1 MGNELDLI
9 KEFFDYNTF
18 VRRKYFEKIFK
29 ELPEEE
35 RYKDRGASF
44 PSLVDIFVHVIDAY
58 RYWLYYMING
68 KLNEYYSLRGKIK
81 SPDEVEREMLKV
93 EKLIKE
99 FFDGLNEEDLNKVV
113 TYSYKNKKYQRRI
126 KTILLHLI
134 EEELQHRGE
143 LNALLWQIDIDPP
156 VIGYDE
162 WMEQKS

>member
-1 MGNELDLI
+1 MDRQLDLI

-44 PSLVDIFVHVIDAY
+44 PSLVDIFVHVIDGY

-81 SPDEVEREMLKV
+81 RTDEVEKEMQNL
-93 EKLIKE
+93 EKLIKD
-99 FFDGLNEEDLNKVV
+99 FFDKLSEEDLEKVV
-113 TYSYKNKKYQRRI
+113 TYSYKNRKYQPKI
-126 KTILLHLI
+126 KAILLHLI

-143 LNALLWQIDIDPP
+143 LNALLWQQDIEPP
-156 VIGYDE
+156 ITEYHE
-162 WMEQKS
+162 WLEEKS